1 MSSSVAKPI
10 IKQIKDRQDAL
21 DFFEHVSLPKED
33 EKTQEIIMNFPT
45 VYIHNW
51 QESGDFEVYVGESND
66 IFKRTRQHYDAAS
79 DNSKW
84 QSKLLE
90 KDASLFIIGHEHF
103 NKSLTLDIENR
114 LMHYMMS
121 VDRVKHVHNLRDNPQ
136 TSYYPMEELDEI
148 FSKIWRGLRKEN
160 KELFRDAVLLASQKL
175 EVSEDI
181 VEKDYY
187 VTMILKKLSAIE
199 YPIVFKGGTSLS
211 KAFQI
216 IDRFSEDIDITFTE
230 HLGEARRKKLK
241 YNILKP
247 IADDLGVEIR
257 NFESIESDK
266 NLNYYDFLRLVGEV
280 RNHRLNMGA
289 AIAPSVPLD
298 VNILELAQSICDEDF
313 YKNDYKETTLKLIS
327 DSLSYEQVKKRY
339 KELVEKIL
347 HKENQN
353 A

>member
-1 MSSSVAKPI
+1 MY
-10 IKQIKDRQDAL
+10 L
-21 DFFEHVSLPKED
+21 H
-33 EKTQEIIMNFPT
+33 
-45 VYIHNW
+45 
-51 QESGDFEVYVGESND
+51 
-66 IFKRTRQHYDAAS
+66 
-79 DNSKW
+79 
-84 QSKLLE
+84 
-90 KDASLFIIGHEHF
+90 
-103 NKSLTLDIENR
+103 
-114 LMHYMMS
+114 
-121 VDRVKHVHNLRDNPQ
+121 
-136 TSYYPMEELDEI
+136 
-148 FSKIWRGLRKEN
+148 KEN

-266 NLNYYDFLRLVGEV
+266 NLNHYDFYYNSVSDNSNFSGLSPFVKLETALMSYSFPTERRQISNYIYDTLKNEEPELIKKYNLIPFEMSVQCLNRTLADKIFAVCDYYLQGKAQRNSRHLYDIFKLLNYVEIDEEFVELMMKVREHRKTVGEK
-280 RNHRLNMGA
+280 
-289 AIAPSVPLD
+289 IAPAANENVD
-298 VNILELAQSICDEDF
+298 ILQLAREIYDSRF
-313 YKNDYKETTLKLIS
+313 YENDYHNTTENIIS
-327 DSLSYEQVKKRY
+327 DEIDYSIVIERYIQVV
-339 KELVEKIL
+339 KELFEK
-347 HKENQN
+347 
-353 A
+353 